1 MADALSRQPLDDD
14 DHMELDIQ
22 IMPVQFSIKKIDE
35 LREATDADP
44 IFDTLKSR
52 IINGWPKDHR
62 HVEKHLRPYWSFRDE
77 LTIHDGL
84 VLKGQQILIPSNA
97 RLPILQTL
105 HVPHLGIVNTM
116 ALARAHVHW
125 PGIGQDITRTVAS
138 CRACQENQP
147 RQRKEPLMPIDP
159 PSRPWQNVGTD
170 LFYYKE
176 KTYLII
182 CDYYSK
188 FPFIYLKPNPVTSRA
203 IIERLKTLFSEHGIP
218 DKLISDNGGH
228 YSSEAFKTF
237 TLQWDFIHLTSSPY
251 HPQCNGFAE
260 RMIQTV
266 KDRMKKSTDV
276 PKALLLLRATP
287 VRGSD
292 KSPAELL
299 FNRKIS
305 TTLPSV
311 YDTHQPHVDLLERNS
326 EVAKGYHDTPNP
338 KPLPPLAEDS
348 NVLYR
353 DPITRTW
360 KLATITQCGPQP
372 RSYNLRT
379 ATGTHI
385 RRNRRDIRPVPTD
398 TLPCT
403 QHITSAEHPLDT
415 PPVLRRS
422 TRVRHPPDRLGIAS

>member
-1 MADALSRQPLDDD
+1 
-14 DHMELDIQ
+14 
-22 IMPVQFSIKKIDE
+22 
-35 LREATDADP
+35 
-44 IFDTLKSR
+44 
-52 IINGWPKDHR
+52 
-62 HVEKHLRPYWSFRDE
+62 
-77 LTIHDGL
+77 
-84 VLKGQQILIPSNA
+84 
-97 RLPILQTL
+97 
-105 HVPHLGIVNTM
+105 M

-176 KTYLII
+176 KTYFII

-188 FPFIYLKPNPVTSRA
+188 FPFIYLMPNPVTSRA

-237 TLQWDFIHLTSSPY
+237 ILQWDFIHLTSSPY

-305 TTLPSV
+305 TPLPSV

-385 RRNRRDIRPVPTD
+385 RRNRRDIRPVPPD

-403 QHITSAEHPLDT
+403 QHVTHAEHPLDT